1 MSSQKGRLIV
11 GILTLISL
19 GLILAGLAK
28 EQYWFSIAGFAV
40 LLILLI
46 QRGWH
51 IRKLNKQI
59 KTMKELKREN
69 HHSPDS

>member
-1 MSSQKGRLIV
+1 MSSSKARLLV
-11 GILTLISL
+11 GILTLIAL
-19 GLILAGLAK
+19 ALILAGLAM
-28 EQYWFSIAGFAV
+28 EEYWFSLLGFAI

-59 KTMKELKREN
+59 KTLKELKREN
-69 HHSPDS
+69 HHPQDS